1 VSEFTRILESAR
13 EGNAEAADALLP
25 LVYEEL
31 RRLAA
36 AKMAQ
41 ERPGHT
47 LHPTALVHEAWQ
59 RLAGDQAMS
68 WQNRAHFFSA
78 AAEAMRRILV
88 DRARR
93 KARFKH
99 GGHLERVSID
109 DVDVAANA
117 EDPLIVA
124 VGEALEELAQ
134 VDPMGAKLISLR
146 FFAGM
151 SNVEAAQALGLAER
165 TAKRTWA
172 YARAWLHAKL
182 TRQDS

>member
-1 VSEFTRILESAR
+1 MESIR
-13 EGNAEAADALLP
+13 QGNAEAGDELLP
-25 LVYEEL
+25 LVYDEL
-31 RRLAA
+31 RQLAA

-41 ERPGHT
+41 ERPGQT
-47 LHPTALVHEAWQ
+47 MQATALVHEAWQ

-99 GGHLERVSID
+99 GGHLQRLSID
-109 DVDVAANA
+109 DIDVAATTD
-117 EDPLIVA
+117 DPLIVA
-124 VGEALEELAQ
+124 VGEALDKLAQ
-134 VDPMGAKLISLR
+134 VDPIGAKLISLR

-151 SNVEAAQALGLAER
+151 SNVEAAEALGMAER
-165 TAKRTWA
+165 TAKRAWA
-172 YARAWLHAKL
+172 YARAWLHAEL
-182 TRQDS
+182 TREKLE